1 MLKECPYCGTKIT
14 NSADM
19 CVECYNKKQRKVER
33 PSREVLKEEIRIIPF
48 LKLGQKYGVSNKAVE
63 KWCKSY
69 GLPYKKSEIKLI
81 SDEEW
86 LNV

>member
-1 MLKECPYCGTKIT
+1 M

-19 CVECYNKKQRKVER
+19 CVDCYNKLQRRVER
-33 PSREVLKEEIRIIPF
+33 PSREVLKEEIRTTPF
-48 LKLGQKYGVSNKAVE
+48 LKLSEKYGVSDNAIK

-81 SDEEW
+81 SDEDW
-86 LNV
+86 IKL